1 VGGARLVLENVSKSF
16 GAAAALSGVSL
27 TADRGEVHA
36 ILGENGAGKSTLMK
50 ILSGALSPDEGRVL
64 LDGEPFLPGDPMRAR
79 RAGVAM
85 VYQELSL
92 CPHLSVAENIVLGRE
107 PSSAG
112 FLRRREIDAIARAS
126 LELLLGTHD
135 GADPIDIH
143 APVQTLSPASRQLV
157 EIARALAQEKCRVL
171 ILDEPTSSLSK
182 EGAGKLFDVL
192 RRLRSEGLAILYI
205 SHFLE
210 EVQFIAD
217 TFTVLRDGKRVLS
230 GDVKNIEMADLVHA
244 MIGRK
249 ALELFPRSARS
260 PGEVI
265 LELSD
270 VAGTKKPISASL
282 TLRRGEVLGIAG
294 LVGAGR
300 TELLRAVF
308 GLDPIRRGV
317 VRAGAYIGPA
327 SPARRLNQGIGFGSE
342 DRKGEGLAM
351 SLSIADNITLSK
363 PPGLFGMLSRRGQRE
378 AAERWI
384 SELGI
389 RCAGPSQP
397 ASDLSGGNQQKIA
410 LARLLHHE
418 VDVFLLDEPTR
429 GIDIGSKAQIYKLID
444 ALACAGKAVL
454 MVSSYLPELLGVCDR
469 IAVMRRGELLP
480 AKPAAD
486 LTEPDLMMEATG
498 A

>member
-1 VGGARLVLENVSKSF
+1 VGEARLVLENVSRSF

-27 TADRGEVHA
+27 TVGRGEVHA
-36 ILGENGAGKSTLMK
+36 LLGENGAGKSTLMK
-50 ILSGALSPDEGRVL
+50 VLSGALSPDEGRIL
-64 LDGEPFLPGDPMRAR
+64 LDGEPYRPGDPMRAR

-92 CPHLSVAENIVLGRE
+92 CPHLTVAENIVLGRE
-107 PSSAG
+107 PSRAG
-112 FLRRREIDAIARAS
+112 LLRRREIESIARSA
-126 LELLLGTHD
+126 LDLLGSR
-135 GADPIDIH
+135 GDPIDVH
-143 APVQTLSPASRQLV
+143 APVQSLSPASRQLV
-157 EIARALAQEKCRVL
+157 EIARALAQEPRRVL
-171 ILDEPTSSLSK
+171 ILDEPTSSLSR
-182 EGAGKLFDVL
+182 EGVDKLFDVL
-192 RRLRSEGLAILYI
+192 RRLRGEGLTILYI

-210 EVQFIAD
+210 EVQSIAD

-230 GDVKNIEMADLVHA
+230 GEVKDVEMAELVRA

-249 ALELFPRSARS
+249 ALDLFPRSARRA
-260 PGEVI
+260 GEVI
-265 LELSD
+265 LELTD
-270 VAGTKKPISASL
+270 LAGITKPSSASL
-282 TLRRGEVLGIAG
+282 KLRRGEVLGIAG

-308 GLDPIRRGV
+308 GLDPIRRGT

-327 SPARRLNQGIGFGSE
+327 SPARRLDQGIGLGSE
-342 DRKGEGLAM
+342 DRRAEGLAM

-363 PPGLFGMLSRRGQRE
+363 PPGLFGVLSRRAQRQ
-378 AAERWI
+378 ASTRWI
-384 SELGI
+384 SELAV

-397 ASDLSGGNQQKIA
+397 VADLSGGNQQKVA

-444 ALACAGKAVL
+444 ALALAGKAVL

>member
-1 VGGARLVLENVSKSF
+1 VGEARLVLENVSKSF
-16 GAAAALSGVSL
+16 GAAAALSGVGL
-27 TADRGEVHA
+27 TAGRGEVHA
-36 ILGENGAGKSTLMK
+36 LLGENGAGKSTLMK
-50 ILSGALSPDEGRVL
+50 ILSGALSPDEGQIL
-64 LDGEPFLPGDPMRAR
+64 LDGEPYRPGDPMRAR

-92 CPHLSVAENIVLGRE
+92 CPHLTVAENIVLGRE
-107 PSSAG
+107 PSRAG
-112 FLRRREIDAIARAS
+112 LLRRGEIESIARSA
-126 LELLLGTHD
+126 LDLLLGSR
-135 GADPIDIH
+135 GGPIDVH
-143 APVQTLSPASRQLV
+143 APVQSLSPASRQLV
-157 EIARALAQEKCRVL
+157 EIARALAQEPRRVL
-171 ILDEPTSSLSK
+171 ILDEPTSSLSR
-182 EGAGKLFDVL
+182 EGVDKLFDVL
-192 RRLRSEGLAILYI
+192 RRLRGEGLTILYI

-210 EVQFIAD
+210 EVQSIAD

-230 GDVKNIEMADLVHA
+230 GEVKDVEMADLVRA

-249 ALELFPRSARS
+249 ALDLFPRSARRA
-260 PGEVI
+260 GDVI
-265 LELSD
+265 LELTD
-270 VAGTKKPISASL
+270 LAGITKPSSASL
-282 TLRRGEVLGIAG
+282 KLRRGEVLGIAG

-308 GLDPIRRGV
+308 GLDPIRRGT

-327 SPARRLNQGIGFGSE
+327 SPARRLDQGIGLGSE
-342 DRKGEGLAM
+342 DRRAEGLAM

-363 PPGLFGMLSRRGQRE
+363 PPGLFGVLSRRAQRQ
-378 AAERWI
+378 ASTRWI
-384 SELGI
+384 SELGV

-397 ASDLSGGNQQKIA
+397 VADLSGGNQQKIA

-444 ALACAGKAVL
+444 ALALAGKAVL

-480 AKPAAD
+480 AKPAAE

>member
-1 VGGARLVLENVSKSF
+1 MGGARLVLENVSKSF

-27 TADRGEVHA
+27 SAGRGEVHA

-50 ILSGALSPDEGRVL
+50 ILSGALSPDAGRVL
-64 LDGEPFLPGDPMRAR
+64 LDGEPFRPGDPMRAR

-107 PSSAG
+107 PARG
-112 FLRRREIDAIARAS
+112 GLLRRREIDSIARSA
-126 LELLLGTHD
+126 LDLLLGG
-135 GADPIDIH
+135 GAAPFDTH

-157 EIARALAQEKCRVL
+157 EIARALAQEQCRVL

-182 EGAGKLFDVL
+182 EGVNKLFDVL
-192 RRLRSEGLAILYI
+192 RRLRGEGLTILYI

-210 EVQFIAD
+210 EIQSIAD

-230 GDVKNIEMADLVHA
+230 GDVKNVEIADLVHA

-249 ALELFPRSARS
+249 ALELFPRSKRR

-265 LELSD
+265 LELTD
-270 VAGTKKPISASL
+270 LAGAQKPISASL
-282 TLRRGEVLGIAG
+282 ALRRGEVLGIAG

-308 GLDPIRRGV
+308 GLDPIRRGA

-327 SPARRLNQGIGFGSE
+327 SPARRLDQGIGLGSE

-351 SLSIADNITLSK
+351 GLSIADNITLSK
-363 PPGLFGMLSRRGQRE
+363 PPGLFGLLSRKAQKQ
-378 AAERWI
+378 ASERWI
-384 SELGI
+384 SELGV
-389 RCAGPSQP
+389 RCGGASQLV
-397 ASDLSGGNQQKIA
+397 SDLSGGNQQKIA

-480 AKPAAD
+480 ARPVAD